1 MCQTTQNPL
10 MVNTTRAHIERLKKI
25 LPEVA
30 ELSDD
35 LFKAVKE
42 HIFAP
47 VLFFSALVAAADEIK
62 KGGHS
67 SFFGVD
73 AAQMPLTVG
82 STSGERYRTR
92 IMELLHKVFP
102 TINMAGPTMEA
113 VDEVLG
119 KHGMAMLF
127 MCCCNGVIG
136 TREKIEELR
145 GSQAHLDFDKISTWL
160 DGISAPI
167 RNVRSLGDIENT
179 QLLDVSA
186 SGAEQELL
194 EKIEMVVHYVSKAET
209 NLNANT
215 TPKEVVEIAERM
227 TTRAQAA

>member
-25 LPEVA
+25 LPNVA
-30 ELSDD
+30 EFSDD

-47 VLFFSALVAAADEIK
+47 ILFFSALATAVDEIK
-62 KGGHS
+62 KGDHS
-67 SFFGVD
+67 SFFGND
-73 AAQMPLTVG
+73 AAQIPFTVG

-102 TINMAGPTMEA
+102 TTNMAGPTMKA
-113 VDEVLG
+113 VDEVLDR
-119 KHGMAMLF
+119 HGVALLF
-127 MCCCNGVIG
+127 MCCCNGVVG

-145 GSQAHLDFDKISTWL
+145 GSQEHLDFDKVSTWL

-167 RNVRSLGDIENT
+167 RNVRSLKDIEGT

-194 EKIEMVVHYVSKAET
+194 EKIEMVVHFVSKAET
-209 NLNANT
+209 YPDSTT
-215 TPKEVVEIAERM
+215 TPKEVAEIAERM
-227 TTRAQAA
+227 AERAQAA